1 MYSTRGLSRHSIPRL
16 PAGENRVQIVQGP
29 ETHGVTGFAG
39 SAADMRQQESV
50 VEFPVARVDIR
61 LAVED
66 VETGR
71 RPASA
76 AERSRRWRR

>member
-1 MYSTRGLSRHSIPRL
+1 MYSTRGLSRHPIPRL

-29 ETHGVTGFAG
+29 ETHGITGFAG

-50 VEFPVARVDIR
+50 VEFRVARVDIR